1 MLAHMDELKNLTFDR
16 KFYEDRITAT
26 FPRIAEIMGGKP
38 VVIYG
43 AARMGR
49 LFKENLVKNN
59 IKIAAFIDTNPD
71 LWGRLIESIKVISPE
86 EAKAEY
92 FENPILVASLL
103 HETEIYET
111 LKKMGFPLAY
121 PLSFLNFK
129 YPGIFI
135 SPEYHQQFDSL
146 FEAESQSEIIET
158 GHLMADEESKRVLY
172 NLIKFR
178 LTFDKNCLK
187 KIKSKGIQYF
197 PPDIMSLSDEEVFFD
212 CGAYTGD
219 TVEQFNGVVSGKFHR
234 VYSFEP
240 DRGNFNTLKKVADKI
255 DHNRVLPIQSG
266 VYSFTGE
273 IKFTENGS
281 LDTRIA
287 NTESAIS
294 LPVINIDNFIKD
306 KETPT
311 YIKMDI
317 EGSEA
322 EALNGAKETIKKYKP
337 KLAISVYHK
346 ATDLWK
352 LPLLINSLRSDY
364 ALYLRHYTD
373 EIVDTVCY
381 AI

>member
-1 MLAHMDELKNLTFDR
+1 MNDLEKLLSVNRTVYADKMSD
-16 KFYEDRITAT
+16 T
-26 FPRIAEIMGGKP
+26 FPDISAIMKGKP

-49 LFKENLVKNN
+49 LFKENLLNKN
-59 IKIAAFIDTNPD
+59 ITIAAFVDGD
-71 LWGRLIESIKVISPE
+71 HGLWGKLIDGVKVISPE
-86 EAKAEY
+86 DAKAEY

-103 HETEIYET
+103 YETDIYET

-129 YPGIFI
+129 YPDIFV
-135 SPEYHQQFDSL
+135 SPEYRQQFDSL
-146 FEAESQSEIIET
+146 FEPESRSEINKT
-158 GHLMADEESKRVLY
+158 GHLMADEESKKVLY

-178 LTFDKNCLK
+178 LTFNKDYLK
-187 KIKSKGIQYF
+187 KIKSKKIQYF
-197 PPDIMSLSDEEVFFD
+197 PSDIITLSDNEVFFD

-219 TVEQFNGVVSGKFHR
+219 TVEQFNEVVSGKFHK

-240 DRGNFNTLKKVADKI
+240 DRSNFNHLQKVAYKI
-255 DHNRVLPIQSG
+255 DSDRVQPVQSG

-273 IKFTENGS
+273 IRFSENGS

-287 NTESAIS
+287 NTENAVS
-294 LPVINIDNFIKD
+294 LPVINIDNFMKN
-306 KETPT
+306 KEPPT

-322 EALNGAKETIKKYKP
+322 EALIGAKETIKRYKP

-352 LPLLINSLRSDY
+352 LPLLIKSLNNDY
-364 ALYLRHYTD
+364 VLYLRHYTN

-381 AI
+381 AL